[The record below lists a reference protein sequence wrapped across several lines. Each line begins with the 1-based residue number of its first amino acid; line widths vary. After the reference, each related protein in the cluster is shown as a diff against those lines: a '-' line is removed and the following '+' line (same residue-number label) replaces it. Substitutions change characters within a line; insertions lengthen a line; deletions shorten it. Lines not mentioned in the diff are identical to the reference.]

1 MYKQIISIL
10 INPSQ
15 FTADKRRG
23 TFPWVK
29 SSHLDVGPDAEHF
42 VYLRE
47 QEYFDEL
54 NIFLQCIFRAYCL
67 FKIFLLWYAEHIVFL
82 RYSHYGGVRNPT
94 RGVIIPITIC
104 GGRSKYEAKANI
116 YSGFVCSFVF
126 VFVKRNTS
134 IDSDLWRV
142 RGVNMR
148 GNHICTWVEV
158 KDKK

>member
-1 MYKQIISIL
+1 MYLWGIL
-10 INPSQ
+10 S
-15 FTADKRRG
+15 FWR
-23 TFPWVK
+23 
-29 SSHLDVGPDAEHF
+29 
-42 VYLRE
+42 Y
-47 QEYFDEL
+47 
-54 NIFLQCIFRAYCL
+54 CIFEVFFLMYSFWCIL
-67 FKIFLLWYAEHIVFL
+67 FDVFFLRYAEHIVFL

-148 GNHICTWVEV
+148 GNCICTWMEGRN
-158 KDKK
+158 KKYMD

>member
-1 MYKQIISIL
+1 MYNMYKQIINIL

-15 FTADKRRG
+15 FTANKRRG

-29 SSHLDVGPDAEHF
+29 SSHLDVGPDAEYF

-54 NIFLQCIFRAYCL
+54 NIFLQCIFGAYCIFWDIVFLRYFLWGIL
-67 FKIFLLWYAEHIVFL
+67 FEIFFLRYAEHIVFL

-142 RGVNMR
+142 V
-148 GNHICTWVEV
+148 
-158 KDKK
+158 